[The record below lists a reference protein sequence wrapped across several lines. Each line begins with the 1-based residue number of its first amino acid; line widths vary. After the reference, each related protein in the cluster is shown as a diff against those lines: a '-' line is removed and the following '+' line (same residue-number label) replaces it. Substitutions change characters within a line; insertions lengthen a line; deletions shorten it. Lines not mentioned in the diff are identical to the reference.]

1 MSGKKYIKL
10 LLLMVLLVLF
20 ICLIENRKMRD
31 SSLPEDITSQSEP
44 VPEEDP
50 EEEQEPQEEVDPV
63 ALMTDEVLSRM
74 SVDEKIYQL
83 FIATPEQLTGVDQVT
98 RAGETTKQAIQD
110 QPVGG
115 IIYFAQN
122 IVDREQTIE
131 MIDNLQE
138 YSKIGLFIAVDEEG
152 GKVARVGKNSAMGTT
167 SFPEMGEIGAAG
179 STEEAYRVGQTIGSE
194 LLELGF
200 NLDFAP
206 VADVNSNPDNPVIGQ
221 RAFSSDPNVAAEM
234 VAACVE
240 GFRDSGILC
249 TLKHFPGHGDTDA
262 DSHYG
267 EAKTEKTLQELQE
280 CELIPFQSGI
290 DAGAQ
295 LIMIG
300 HITVPNVEDESIP
313 ASLSHFFVTELLR
326 EQMGFEGLII
336 TDSMQM
342 QAIRDQYSSGEAAV
356 RALEAGVDLILMPED
371 LTGAAEGIKA
381 ALESGELQEE
391 RIDESVRRILTA
403 KIESGIIE

>member
-1 MSGKKYIKL
+1 
-10 LLLMVLLVLF
+10 MVLLVLF

>member
-1 MSGKKYIKL
+1 VSGKKYIKL

>member
-1 MSGKKYIKL
+1 
-10 LLLMVLLVLF
+10 
-20 ICLIENRKMRD
+20 
-31 SSLPEDITSQSEP
+31 
-44 VPEEDP
+44 
-50 EEEQEPQEEVDPV
+50 
-63 ALMTDEVLSRM
+63 
-74 SVDEKIYQL
+74 
-83 FIATPEQLTGVDQVT
+83 
-98 RAGETTKQAIQD
+98 
-110 QPVGG
+110 
-115 IIYFAQN
+115 
-122 IVDREQTIE
+122 
-131 MIDNLQE
+131 
-138 YSKIGLFIAVDEEG
+138 
-152 GKVARVGKNSAMGTT
+152 
-167 SFPEMGEIGAAG
+167 
-179 STEEAYRVGQTIGSE
+179 
-194 LLELGF
+194 
-200 NLDFAP
+200 
-206 VADVNSNPDNPVIGQ
+206 
-221 RAFSSDPNVAAEM
+221 M